1 MRLGDRVRGNRA
13 NLNVWAWLEGEERV
27 GGFTAKVLMEA
38 QKKS

>member
-1 MRLGDRVRGNRA
+1 MKKGDRVRGKRA
-13 NLNVWAWLEGEERV
+13 NLNDGAWLEGEERV